1 MYQYV
6 IDITRPLKK
15 KKKPTKKQPP
25 TEECVDTIVLL
36 LSVFL
41 EQYIYDFS
49 SL

>member
-15 KKKPTKKQPP
+15 KKKTTKKQPP